1 MTSHSALTSS
11 LTDTQRLELRRR
23 VNEAVAHHQR
33 RTRLIMLLASVTS
46 SVVLTGIGL
55 GLGLSLP
62 GTEQAVFGSQGGW
75 MIVFFPAIA
84 IVLNLL
90 FQVIAY
96 GTEAVN
102 SERHLRAVYTDQVL
116 DDMLGA
122 GVQGDRSRADAASRL
137 RADRASASTDDEL
150 IDPEQR
156 DHRRAAGQ

>member
-1 MTSHSALTSS
+1 MTSHNALTSS
-11 LTDTQRLELRRR
+11 LTDAQRLELRRR

-46 SVVLTGIGL
+46 SVILTGIGL

-84 IVLNLL
+84 IVLNLM

-96 GTEAVN
+96 GSEAVN
-102 SERHLRAVYTDQVL
+102 SERHLRAIYTDQVL
-116 DDMLGA
+116 DAMLGA
-122 GVQGDRSRADAASRL
+122 GAQSDPSRADAASRL
-137 RADRASASTDDEL
+137 RADRASGAADESIETGL
-150 IDPEQR
+150 AD
-156 DHRRAAGQ
+156 RRRHVGQ